1 MNIETIY
8 HALSDMLC
16 DAKDISPDV
25 LSGATPLNQLEL
37 DSLDYVEM
45 TVLVKRNFGVTLTG
59 DVFATNPNMTLNGLC
74 EFILTKSQEV
84 PA

>member
-25 LSGATPLNQLEL
+25 LSGTSPLHQLSL

-45 TVLVKRNFGVTLTG
+45 TVLVKRHFGVTLTG
-59 DVFATNPNMTLNGLC
+59 DVFVSNPDITLNALC
-74 EFILTKSQEV
+74 EYILAKSQEV